1 MSSRNDPSPSP
12 EEPPEELQD
21 FDEDADELWSLFA
34 MKVKIY
40 DEDWTSVLKEDMDA
54 ILIFVCA
61 SVFCSAGVDV
71 NPIPGWFILC
81 YSHRVRRPKDS
92 GFKSGPCGPVSLL
105 PESNSLYA

>member
-61 SVFCSAGVDV
+61 SLFCSASTDDQ
-71 NPIPGWFILC
+71 
-81 YSHRVRRPKDS
+81 SHSRLVY
-92 GFKSGPCGPVSLL
+92 SLL
-105 PESNSLYA
+105 FSPRFSSQRFRVC